1 MKAILLAITLFF
13 ASTASA
19 QVAQVGDTLK
29 YNNKN
34 YAVGDTVMMLYGS
47 KADKSFAFIVHGG
60 GMMGMDPMNASY
72 SKQQVILDKVFK
84 KANKYFLRGK
94 LTENNIV
101 GFKIFIDLEGAVDN
115 KELRE

>member
-1 MKAILLAITLFF
+1 MCIFCTIL
-13 ASTASA
+13 SSA

-29 YNNKN
+29 YNGKN
-34 YAVGDTVMMLYGS
+34 YAAGDTVMMMYGS

-60 GMMGMDPMNASY
+60 GMMGMEPMGASF

-115 KELRE
+115 KEIKE